1 MNEKDYEKL
10 LSSASSKL
18 GTSPE
23 KLKQTLEKGDMAS
36 LAGGLSKADK
46 AKLKAVLGNKE
57 LMDKLKKA
65 GSPQEVMKL
74 LGGM

>member
-23 KLKQTLEKGDMAS
+23 KLRQTLEKGDVAS
-36 LAGGLSKADK
+36 LTGGLSKADK
-46 AKLKAVLGNKE
+46 AKLKVVLGNKE

-74 LGGM
+74 LSGM

>member
-10 LSSASSKL
+10 LNSASSRL
-18 GTSPE
+18 GTSPD
-23 KLKQTLEKGDMAS
+23 KLRQTLEKGDITS
-36 LAGGLSKADK
+36 LSGGLSKTDK
-46 AKLKAVLGNKE
+46 AKLRQVLGNKE

-65 GSPQEVMKL
+65 STPQEVMKL

>member
-1 MNEKDYEKL
+1 MNDKDYDRL

-23 KLKQTLEKGDMAS
+23 KLRQTLEKGDMAA
-36 LAGGLSKADK
+36 LAGGLSKSDK

-65 GSPQEVMKL
+65 DSPQEVMKL
-74 LGGM
+74 LSGM

>member
-10 LSSASSKL
+10 LNSASSKL
-18 GTSPE
+18 GTTPD
-23 KLKQTLEKGDMAS
+23 KLRQTLEKGDVAS

-46 AKLKAVLGNKE
+46 AKLRAVLGNKE
-57 LMDKLKKA
+57 LMEQLKKA

-74 LGGM
+74 LSGM

>member
-1 MNEKDYEKL
+1 MNEKDYETL
-10 LSSASSKL
+10 LNSASSKL
-18 GTSPE
+18 GTSPD
-23 KLKQTLEKGDMAS
+23 KLRQTIEKGDMAS

-46 AKLKAVLGNKE
+46 AKLKAVLSNKE

-74 LGGM
+74 LSGM

>member
-18 GTSPE
+18 GTSPD
-23 KLKQTLEKGDMAS
+23 KLRQTLEKGDVAS
-36 LAGGLSKADK
+36 LTGGLSKADK
-46 AKLKAVLGNKE
+46 ANLKAVLGNKE

-74 LGGM
+74 LSGM

>member
-10 LSSASSKL
+10 LDSASSRL
-18 GTSPE
+18 GTSPD
-23 KLKQTLEKGDMAS
+23 KLRQTLEKGDIAS
-36 LAGGLSKADK
+36 LSGGLSKSDK
-46 AKLKAVLGNKE
+46 AKLRQVLGNKE

-65 GSPQEVMKL
+65 STPQEVMKL

>member
-23 KLKQTLEKGDMAS
+23 KLRQTLEKGDVAS
-36 LAGGLSKADK
+36 LTGGLSKADK

-74 LGGM
+74 LSGM

>member
-23 KLKQTLEKGDMAS
+23 KLRQTLEKGDVAS

-74 LGGM
+74 LSGM